1 MRIIKFRYRLRL
13 ISNHWGGHKEG
24 DIVTFYM
31 NLNNDSNGLAKFSID
46 ERWQIVTCDEWT
58 GLKDKNEIDIYEGDI
73 LESEDRIVKITWH
86 EQAGQWDS
94 DFIKYT
100 KDPCT
105 NGLSNY
111 DFKYKAEVIGNI
123 HENPELINY

>member
-1 MRIIKFRYRLRL
+1 MRELKFDIIFWDSINPKTIEHISIGKAYIENYIKF
-13 ISNHWGGHKEG
+13 K
-24 DIVTFYM
+24 
-31 NLNNDSNGLAKFSID
+31 NNNIIPTD
-46 ERWQIVTCDEWT
+46 ECTIIRQFI
-58 GLKDKNEIDIYEGDI
+58 GLKDKNGIDIYEGDI

-123 HENPELINY
+123 HQNPELLNN

>member
-1 MRIIKFRYRLRL
+1 MRELKFDIIFWDSINPKTIEHISIEEAYRENY
-13 ISNHWGGHKEG
+13 IEFK
-24 DIVTFYM
+24 
-31 NLNNDSNGLAKFSID
+31 NNTIIPTD
-46 ERWQIVTCDEWT
+46 ECTIIRQFT
-58 GLKDKNEIDIYEGDI
+58 GLKDKNGIDIYEGDI